1 MSRHRSLI
9 RRRGNHLARTTNLG
23 QRRRRTNWW
32 QLHHKARIVQA
43 LARATAGTFANEPGR
58 FAVSGLLVAHYASD
72 AMTLSWRRLSA
83 NAIIEA
89 ESAAHAISVGQQLV
103 CRQQVLSTRQR
114 YGGI

>member
-1 MSRHRSLI
+1 
-9 RRRGNHLARTTNLG
+9 
-23 QRRRRTNWW
+23 
-32 QLHHKARIVQA
+32 
-43 LARATAGTFANEPGR
+43 TFANEPGR

-103 CRQQVLSTRQR
+103 LSAA
-114 YGGI
+114 GIINSAEIWWDMLEVQPL